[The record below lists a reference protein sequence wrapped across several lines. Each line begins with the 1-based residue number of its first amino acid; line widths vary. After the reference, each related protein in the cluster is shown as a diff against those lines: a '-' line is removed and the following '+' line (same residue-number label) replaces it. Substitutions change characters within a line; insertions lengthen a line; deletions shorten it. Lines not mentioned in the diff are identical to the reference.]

1 MQTWSTITKEA
12 LDVECNLKMI
22 YSLIRNILSNMQLHL
37 LHLWNM
43 HAESHENNY
52 MIIYQINDGVGI

>member
-1 MQTWSTITKEA
+1 MQTWSTITEEA

-37 LHLWNM
+37 F
-43 HAESHENNY
+43 ESEICMQNH
-52 MIIYQINDGVGI
+52 MKTITW